1 MPRPLEAD
9 AELLERFRAKA
20 ADMELKAIDFLNRRG
35 LIAINY
41 QQHTAVRCT
50 FHDGTVITLP
60 RRLERHFD
68 RQVFKLRP
76 SRDNA

>member
-1 MPRPLEAD
+1 MPTD
-9 AELLERFRAKA
+9 TELLQRFRDKAKE
-20 ADMELKAIDFLNRRG
+20 MELKAVDFLDGHGR
-35 LIAINY
+35 IAHSY
-41 QQHTAVRCT
+41 YRHTAVKCT

-68 RQVFKLRP
+68 KQVFMLRP